1 MRTDILDLDVRI
13 WKTGPR
19 FFFDVRRTGGT
30 SRAVLMGCEASERA
44 CLAAIHAWA
53 MAQGYAYCVEDS
65 RLRQTCL
72 N

>member
-1 MRTDILDLDVRI
+1 MRADTVDLDVRI
-13 WKTGPR
+13 FPQGARW
-19 FFFDVRRTGGT
+19 FFDVRKTGT

-53 MAQGYAYCVEDS
+53 LAQGYAYCVEDS

>member
-1 MRTDILDLDVRI
+1 MRADTLDLDVRI
-13 WKTGPR
+13 WEAKQR
-19 FFFDVRRTGGT
+19 FYFDVRKSGT

-53 MAQGYAYCVEDS
+53 LAQGYVYCVEDS
-65 RLRQTCL
+65 RLRRTCL

>member
-1 MRTDILDLDVRI
+1 MRADTLDLDVRI
-13 WKTGPR
+13 FQQGSRW
-19 FFFDVRRTGGT
+19 FYDVRKTGT

-53 MAQGYAYCVEDS
+53 LAQGYVYCVEDS